1 MKTTLKRDN
10 EKDSSSKKRNHLA
23 DNQSEK
29 FIWSDEMTEYSL
41 EFLKSYNIT
50 CDYSGTDFDADK
62 TQQYPHV
69 LKEMARKYEGFGHID
84 AIGRS
89 NYELSTDEKK
99 AY

>member
-69 LKEMARKYEGFGHID
+69 RKEMARKYKVE
-84 AIGRS
+84 RS
-89 NYELSTDEKK
+89 HLWIFFYQQTASFTFQ
-99 AY
+99 